1 MAQSA
6 AWHRVLHGT
15 ECCMAQSAAWHRVL
29 HGTECCMAQSAAWH
43 RVLHGTECCMAQS
56 AAWHSSGV
64 KGPLALDAPVGIPL
78 SEILDHLVLARAA
91 GRGVLVGSWK
101 ACEIMLLMWG
111 AAACSVERE
120 EGGGSSDDKVSLGC
134 PVCGSH
140 LCHRGGD
147 CREFGV

>member
-1 MAQSA
+1 
-6 AWHRVLHGT
+6 
-15 ECCMAQSAAWHRVL
+15 
-29 HGTECCMAQSAAWH
+29 
-43 RVLHGTECCMAQS
+43 MAQS

-111 AAACSVERE
+111 VAACSVERE
-120 EGGGSSDDKVSLGC
+120 EGGAPVMTRLPLAVQCAAATFAIVGEIAESLEFRVSHTSSGRGRSSGASLRVARLTTTLEMLG
-134 PVCGSH
+134 
-140 LCHRGGD
+140 LD
-147 CREFGV
+147 AAAAE